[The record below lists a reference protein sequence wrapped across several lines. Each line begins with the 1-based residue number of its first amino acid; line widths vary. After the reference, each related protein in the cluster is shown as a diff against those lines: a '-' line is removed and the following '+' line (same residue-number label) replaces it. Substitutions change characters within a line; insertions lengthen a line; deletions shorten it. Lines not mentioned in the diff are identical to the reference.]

1 MFAARGAGRHEAR
14 RPAAAKSALAYR
26 LIALVLCALFLRS
39 VARFYH
45 PGFGFTALIGFP
57 EDPGEL
63 PKLRAIPHYRYPSSA
78 SYDGQFYA
86 QRALDPLARDPSVD
100 RAMDLAPYRA
110 RRILFSWTAYLAGL
124 GRPAWILDAY
134 ALQNVVC
141 WLVLAVLFTRWCDV
155 GTPRGLIV
163 WTAIMFSK
171 GLLWSVR
178 FALLDGPSL
187 LLITLAIVAAERR
200 RPLLSA
206 AIGGVAALGRETNV
220 LAFLAQPVPRTRR
233 DWLRLAAAAVLVI
246 APVLL
251 WLDYLRSIYR
261 STLLL
266 GTDQILFPGT
276 AFAHVIVRVFNGDA
290 GDGLL
295 SGAGLDLSVLASV
308 VVQAAAICWQREWR
322 CPWWR
327 VAFGYVLLA
336 LVMDRVLW
344 DPHTGALMRV
354 LLPLTVGFNLQR
366 LREPRASRF
375 WPWFVAGNLHLAG
388 IFRVMPLVS

>member
-1 MFAARGAGRHEAR
+1 
-14 RPAAAKSALAYR
+14 
-26 LIALVLCALFLRS
+26 
-39 VARFYH
+39 
-45 PGFGFTALIGFP
+45 
-57 EDPGEL
+57 
-63 PKLRAIPHYRYPSSA
+63 
-78 SYDGQFYA
+78 
-86 QRALDPLARDPSVD
+86 
-100 RAMDLAPYRA
+100 
-110 RRILFSWTAYLAGL
+110 
-124 GRPAWILDAY
+124 
-134 ALQNVVC
+134 
-141 WLVLAVLFTRWCDV
+141 
-155 GTPRGLIV
+155 
-163 WTAIMFSK
+163 
-171 GLLWSVR
+171 
-178 FALLDGPSL
+178 
-187 LLITLAIVAAERR
+187 VAAERR

-276 AFAHVIVRVFNGDA
+276 AFAHVIVRVCNGVA